1 MSRISYVFHSVT
13 LISGCFCGRPV
24 RSVNE
29 WARFFMPSSQ
39 NEAMETI
46 EVTDIK
52 TMCKALKA
60 ELPEKTDPQAYIF
73 DQEEYDK
80 IFIELFVYNTLYY
93 N

>member
-1 MSRISYVFHSVT
+1 VFHSVT

-29 WARFFMPSSQ
+29 WARFFYTLFFKKV
-39 NEAMETI
+39 METI
-46 EVTDIK
+46 KVTDIK
-52 TMCKALKA
+52 TICKALET
-60 ELPEKTDPQAYIF
+60 ELPEKADPQAYTF